1 MIGPGQEVVIGF
13 KVTYSVTR
21 LGHDVFILPW
31 IEREFKFR
39 PKTISPQFLL
49 SNILCFK
56 WGKMTRVGA
65 RDGNT
70 ISLHTRPVEF
80 TLNRS
85 KN

>member
-39 PKTISPQFLL
+39 PKTISPVKHFMFQ
-49 SNILCFK
+49 

-70 ISLHTRPVEF
+70 ISLHTGQIRPVEF

>member
-49 SNILCFK
+49 SNILCFN
-56 WGKMTRVGA
+56 GA
-65 RDGNT
+65 
-70 ISLHTRPVEF
+70 
-80 TLNRS
+80 
-85 KN
+85 K